1 MHFRCNLR
9 CEHCM
14 IEGTMDRLRPSP
26 MSLFWKIL
34 EHNVATRRWKGI
46 ILTGAEVT
54 LREDLPELALRARDH
69 GFEHVRIQTHGMRLS
84 DTDYCASLV
93 DSGVDEFFVSITAAS
108 ADSHDAITQTPGSF
122 LRSMKALENL
132 DRFAHVRT
140 MTNTVVTRR
149 SYQQLPGVVGRTSH
163 LERLVQMD
171 FWNYWPMS
179 ETDERS
185 LLVDYTEVAPY
196 LRTAISEARRYGRSV
211 EVKNFPEC
219 LLGEDADALD
229 NNQPELFID
238 RAFWR
243 EFDRNGFQQCMHR
256 PTCESKK
263 CLGLNT
269 AYIEKFGWQASQ
281 LSPI

>member
-1 MHFRCNLR
+1 
-9 CEHCM
+9 
-14 IEGTMDRLRPSP
+14 
-26 MSLFWKIL
+26 
-34 EHNVATRRWKGI
+34 
-46 ILTGAEVT
+46 
-54 LREDLPELALRARDH
+54 
-69 GFEHVRIQTHGMRLS
+69 
-84 DTDYCASLV
+84 
-93 DSGVDEFFVSITAAS
+93 
-108 ADSHDAITQTPGSF
+108 
-122 LRSMKALENL
+122 MKALENL

-238 RAFWR
+238 PAFWR

-256 PTCESKK
+256 STCESKK